1 MNGLLT
7 GVFDALGLAH
17 WVVVKTSQPK
27 CTYYF
32 GPFLRQSEAEESK
45 PGYVADLEAEGA
57 SGIEAVVKQ
66 CRKPTNLT
74 EDASETVEV

>member
-7 GVFDALGLAH
+7 GVLDALGLAH

-32 GPFLRQSEAEESK
+32 GPFMRQAEAEDSK
-45 PGYVADLEAEGA
+45 AGYIADLEAEGA
-57 SGIEAVVKQ
+57 VGITAEIKQ
-66 CRKPTNLT
+66 CRKPSKLT
-74 EDASETVEV
+74 EDSSETVEV